1 MTTTH
6 RKRNVAV
13 ALVVILG
20 GMGVALR
27 PFLFRSRMQV
37 VSIQAAPTYQ
47 DPALLERAWALP
59 VAHTYREGQLVSQPN
74 GTVCG
79 PTSVANVMRS
89 LGSAGQTLDAVLEDS
104 GHCPLG
110 ICWGGLTLD
119 ELADLVRKKTG
130 KKVTVLRDLPLATFR
145 EHLQH
150 ANEPGRRYII
160 NFDRG
165 PLFGPRGGHHSPL
178 GGYLAADDL
187 VFVLDVNAR
196 YQPWLVSAARLFEAM
211 DTVDSA
217 SGQKR
222 GLLLIE

>member
-1 MTTTH
+1 MTH

-13 ALVVILG
+13 VLVVLLG
-20 GMGVALR
+20 GFGAAVR
-27 PFLFRSRMQV
+27 PFLFRAEMSV
-37 VSIQAAPTYQ
+37 VSIKTDPAYQ

-59 VAHTYREGQLVSQPN
+59 VARTYREPRLVSQSN
-74 GTVCG
+74 VTVCG
-79 PTSVANVMRS
+79 PTSVANVIRS
-89 LGSAGQTLDAVLEDS
+89 LGTSGETIDAVLEDS

-130 KKVTVLRDLPLATFR
+130 KQVTVLRDLSLAAFR

-178 GGYLAADDL
+178 GGYLADPDL
-187 VFVLDVNAR
+187 AFVLDVNAK
-196 YQPWLVSAARLFEAM
+196 YQPWLVSSARLYAAM
-211 DTVDSA
+211 DTIDSS
-217 SGQKR
+217 SGKKR

>member
-1 MTTTH
+1 
-6 RKRNVAV
+6 V
-13 ALVVILG
+13 ALVVVLG
-20 GMGVALR
+20 GFGVAVP
-27 PFLFRSRMQV
+27 PFLFRAEMPV
-37 VSIQAAPTYQ
+37 VSIKTEPAYQ
-47 DPALLERAWALP
+47 DSALLERAWALP
-59 VAHTYREGQLVSQPN
+59 VARTYREPQFISQSN
-74 GTVCG
+74 VTVCG

-89 LGSAGQTLDAVLEDS
+89 LGTAGETIGAVLEDS

-130 KKVTVLRDLPLATFR
+130 KQVTVLRDLSIAAFR

-150 ANEPGRRYII
+150 ANELGRRYII

-178 GGYLAADDL
+178 GGYLADSDL
-187 VFVLDVNAR
+187 AFVLDVNAK
-196 YQPWLVSAARLFEAM
+196 YQPWLVSSARLYAAL
-211 DTVDSA
+211 DTVDSS
-217 SGQKR
+217 SGKKR